1 MYVINLGL
9 KRVCMRVLFVC
20 HGNAYRSP
28 LAEALLKKL
37 RPDLEVDSAGLHVA
51 IPISDKVRDYL
62 RKRDAAQYLKAVP
75 QSLDE
80 KKLRNY
86 DVIVVMDQ
94 KIENYILRKCLDCW
108 KKTVTWTIKDPYFEE
123 QNQERIFDEIENK
136 VKELAG
142 SL

>member
-1 MYVINLGL
+1 MLLVKIL
-9 KRVCMRVLFVC
+9 VVC

-51 IPISDKVRDYL
+51 IPISMEVAEYL
-62 RKRDAAQYLKAVP
+62 KEKNAAQYLKKRP

-80 KKLRNY
+80 KNLRDY
-86 DVIVVMDQ
+86 DVIVAMDP
-94 KIENYILRKCLDCW
+94 KVENFILRKCLDCI
-108 KKTVTWTIKDPYFEE
+108 KKTVTWNIKDPYFEQQDAE
-123 QNQERIFDEIENK
+123 EIFNGIENK
-136 VKELAG
+136 VRELAR

>member
-1 MYVINLGL
+1 M
-9 KRVCMRVLFVC
+9 KVLFVC

-28 LAEALLKKL
+28 LAEALLKQL

-51 IPISDKVRDYL
+51 IPVSSEVKDYL
-62 RKRDAAQYLKAVP
+62 RRRNAAQFVKAVP
-75 QSLDE
+75 ESLDE

-86 DVIVVMDQ
+86 DVIVAMDQ
-94 KIENYILRKCLDCW
+94 KVSNFVLRKCPDCL
-108 KKTVTWTIKDPYFEE
+108 KQTVTWNIRDPYFEE
-123 QNQERIFDEIENK
+123 QCVEEIFNEIDNK

>member
-1 MYVINLGL
+1 
-9 KRVCMRVLFVC
+9 MRILFLC

-51 IPISDKVRDYL
+51 IPISDKVKDYL
-62 RKRDAAQYLKAVP
+62 RKRDAAQYLKAAP

-86 DVIVVMDQ
+86 DVIVAMDQ
-94 KIENYILRKCLDCW
+94 DVENFILRKCFDCW

-123 QNQERIFDEIENK
+123 QDQERIFIEIENK

>member
-1 MYVINLGL
+1 
-9 KRVCMRVLFVC
+9 MRILFVC

-37 RPDLEVDSAGLHVA
+37 RPDLEIDSAGLHVA
-51 IPISDKVRDYL
+51 IPISNKVKEYL
-62 RKRDAAQYLKAVP
+62 KERDATQYLKALP

-80 KKLRNY
+80 KKLREY
-86 DVIVVMDQ
+86 DVIVAMDQ
-94 KIENYILRKCLDCW
+94 EVESFILRKCIDCW
-108 KKTVTWTIKDPYFEE
+108 KKTVAWTIKDPYFE
-123 QNQERIFDEIENK
+123 QEDQESIFNEIEKK

>member
-1 MYVINLGL
+1 MLLVKI
-9 KRVCMRVLFVC
+9 LFVC

-37 RPDLEVDSAGLHVA
+37 RPDLEVDSAGLHIA
-51 IPISDKVRDYL
+51 IPISSEVKEYL
-62 RKRDAAQYLKAVP
+62 EKKNAVQYLKKQP

-80 KKLRNY
+80 KNLRDY
-86 DVIVVMDQ
+86 DVIVTMDQ
-94 KIENYILRKCLDCW
+94 KVENVVLRRCPDCVVKIIEWDIR
-108 KKTVTWTIKDPYFEE
+108 DPYFEE
-123 QNQERIFDEIENK
+123 QDMENIFSEIENK